1 MPSERQETQK
11 RHIIYFSSN
20 NTLEKAK
27 TIGTEIRSWL
37 LGAGCGE
44 RELNYTSLSNAFCY
58 SFDF

>member
-1 MPSERQETQK
+1 MLSERQQTQK
-11 RHIIYFSSN
+11 RHITYFGSN

-27 TIGTEIRSWL
+27 TTGTEIRSWL